1 MYCYK
6 CGHKCEENVAVCPEC
21 GTVLENKEK
30 EIKDMPLVPEDKT
43 VVYVILSIVSLFF
56 CNQIAGI
63 ISLILSILASSDY
76 NKGDYKSAEEKWRI
90 SKITLLIGLGLMIG
104 SLLLVFAIWG
114 AAVFGMF
121 AAIF

>member
-6 CGHKCEENVAVCPEC
+6 CGHKCEDGVLVCPEC

-30 EIKDMPLVPEDKT
+30 EIKDIPTIPEDKT
-43 VVYVILSIVSLFF
+43 VVYIILSIVSLFF

-104 SLLLVFAIWG
+104 TLLLVFAIWG

>member
-6 CGHKCEENVAVCPEC
+6 CGHKCEDGVLVCPEC

-30 EIKDMPLVPEDKT
+30 EVKDIPTIPEDKT
-43 VVYVILSIVSLFF
+43 VVYIILSIVSLFF

-104 SLLLVFAIWG
+104 TLLLVFAIWG

>member
-6 CGHKCEENVAVCPEC
+6 CGHKCEDGVLVCPEC

-30 EIKDMPLVPEDKT
+30 EAKDIPTIPEDKT
-43 VVYVILSIVSLFF
+43 VVYIILSIVSLFF

-90 SKITLLIGLGLMIG
+90 SKITLLVGLGLMIG
-104 SLLLVFAIWG
+104 TLLLVFAIWG

>member
-6 CGHKCEENVAVCPEC
+6 CGHKCEDGVLVCPEC

-30 EIKDMPLVPEDKT
+30 ETKDIPTIPEDKT
-43 VVYVILSIVSLFF
+43 VVYIILSIVLLFF

-90 SKITLLIGLGLMIG
+90 SKITLLVGLGLMIG
-104 SLLLVFAIWG
+104 TLLLVFAIWG

>member
-6 CGHKCEENVAVCPEC
+6 CGHKCEDGVLVCPEC

-30 EIKDMPLVPEDKT
+30 EVKDIPTIPEDKT
-43 VVYVILSIVSLFF
+43 VVYIILSIVSLFF

-90 SKITLLIGLGLMIG
+90 SKITLLVGLGLMIG
-104 SLLLVFAIWG
+104 TLLLVFAIWG

>member
-6 CGHKCEENVAVCPEC
+6 CGHKCEDGVLVCPEC

-30 EIKDMPLVPEDKT
+30 ETKDIPTIPEDKT
-43 VVYVILSIVSLFF
+43 VVYIILSIVSLFF

-90 SKITLLIGLGLMIG
+90 SKITLLVGLGLMIG
-104 SLLLVFAIWG
+104 TLLLVFAIWG